1 MIWNFSWSLA
11 FLNKI
16 SKIFHTL
23 QFKIWI
29 IYGFTN
35 LSFSEVLY
43 GGSEVSN
50 LIYLFIIL
58 FFARYLFIYFYF
70 LDFLILILSFVVYS
84 MNWFNSIFRI
94 SLFHVFY
101 SLIKNSLIKMKYFL
115 LEKTP
120 WPISVIHKTCNRVH
134 NIAEIFDVLTSF
146 FFASSEEER
155 DY

>member
-43 GGSEVSN
+43 GSSEVSN

-115 LEKTP
+115 LEKTL

-134 NIAEIFDVLTSF
+134 NIVEIFDVLTSF
-146 FFASSEEER
+146 FFASSEQER

>member
-115 LEKTP
+115 LEKTL

-134 NIAEIFDVLTSF
+134 NIVEIFDVLTSF
-146 FFASSEEER
+146 FFASSEQER